1 MEYAQGRIYV
11 RVPCCRHPIASCLPI
26 SSPIQSSMP
35 QFPRRHSSVVLW
47 IDRSVI
53 LVFGIFLTVGSAIFV
68 AKLFLVF
75 RQPVC
80 RTVRPMLWECCLS
93 VCLSVLSVCPI
104 CNVCVLWPNGWMDQD
119 DTWHGRRPR
128 PWPYC
133 VRWRP
138 IYPSPKGHSPPIFG
152 PCLLK
157 PNG

>member
-75 RQPVC
+75 RQPFVERFALC
-80 RTVRPMLWECCLS
+80 YGNAV
-93 VCLSVLSVCPI
+93 LSVLFVTLAYCGQQVAWIRMPLRARVGLGPDDI
-104 CNVCVLWPNGWMDQD
+104 VLDGDPAPL
-119 DTWHGRRPR
+119 TE
-128 PWPYC
+128 
-133 VRWRP
+133 
-138 IYPSPKGHSPPIFG
+138 KGTAAPPIFG
-152 PCLLK
+152 PCLLYGQ
-157 PNG
+157 PVVHLRHF

>member
-75 RQPVC
+75 RQPFVERFALC
-80 RTVRPMLWECCLS
+80 YGNVVCLS
-93 VCLSVLSVCPI
+93 VCLSCLSVLSVTFVYCGQMVGWIKMTLGTDVDLGPGHI
-104 CNVCVLWPNGWMDQD
+104 ALDGDPSTLPQRGTAPQFSAHVC
-119 DTWHGRRPR
+119 
-128 PWPYC
+128 
-133 VRWRP
+133 
-138 IYPSPKGHSPPIFG
+138 
-152 PCLLK
+152 
-157 PNG
+157 